1 MTYGEESPQCAFWTT
16 KQEGTTLLYGR
27 SVSVPNLRAVKRR
40 RVGSGRATLKSM
52 LGKCRAL
59 PLIVSVI
66 FGFAAHGQIS
76 PAKPQNI
83 DPNPSEFEVAT
94 IKPSTIEPG
103 PRWFRFIDA
112 RRWTAFNQ
120 TLKQCIAQAYKLP
133 PALISG
139 GPAWVDSERYEIVAI
154 EPGATRPS
162 AEQNMLRFQ
171 NLLADRFKLRFHRE
185 RKQVAVYN
193 LTSGKSVP
201 KMTESTLTPEKGNL
215 MISPSPRGGPLL
227 PARAAT
233 MERFAS
239 VLQDLL
245 DRPVIDKTGLTKR
258 YDFDLEFSP
267 EGTLLAPPGVS
278 ATPIDSPDIFTA
290 IQRIG
295 LKLEA
300 AKGKVEVI
308 AIDYAEKPGDN

>member
-1 MTYGEESPQCAFWTT
+1 MQ
-16 KQEGTTLLYGR
+16 
-27 SVSVPNLRAVKRR
+27 
-40 RVGSGRATLKSM
+40 
-52 LGKCRAL
+52 GKCGAL
-59 PLIVSVI
+59 LLIVSVL
-66 FGFAAHGQIS
+66 FGFSAYGQVS
-76 PAKPQNI
+76 PPQSQSI
-83 DPNPSEFEVAT
+83 VPTPSEFEVAT

-112 RRWTAFNQ
+112 RQWTAFNQ

-139 GPAWVDSERYEIVAI
+139 GPAWADSERYEIVAL
-154 EPGATRPS
+154 EPGETRPS

-171 NLLADRFKLRFHRE
+171 NLLADRFKLRFHRA
-185 RKQVAVYN
+185 RKQMAVYN
-193 LTSGKSVP
+193 LVAGKSGP
-201 KMTESTLTPEKGNL
+201 KMTESTVTPEKGNL
-215 MISPSPRGGPLL
+215 MMGPSPRGGPLL

-233 MERFAS
+233 MDRFAS

-267 EGTLLAPPGVS
+267 EGTLLAPPGGVPGP
-278 ATPIDSPDIFTA
+278 PIDSPDIFTA

-295 LKLEA
+295 LKLEP
-300 AKGKVEVI
+300 AKGEVDVI
-308 AIDYAEKPGDN
+308 VIDYAEKPGDN

>member
-1 MTYGEESPQCAFWTT
+1 MP
-16 KQEGTTLLYGR
+16 
-27 SVSVPNLRAVKRR
+27 
-40 RVGSGRATLKSM
+40 
-52 LGKCRAL
+52 GKCSAL
-59 PLIVSVI
+59 PLIVSVL
-66 FGFAAHGQIS
+66 FGFSVHGQIS
-76 PAKPQNI
+76 PPKSQNI
-83 DPNPSEFEVAT
+83 DPTPSEFEVAT
-94 IKPSTIEPG
+94 IKPSTFEPG

-139 GPAWVDSERYEIVAI
+139 GPAWVDSERYEIVAL
-154 EPGATRPS
+154 EPGETRPS

-185 RKQVAVYN
+185 RKQMAVYN
-193 LTSGKSVP
+193 LTGGKSGP

-215 MISPSPRGGPLL
+215 TINPSPRGGPLL

-267 EGTLLAPPGVS
+267 EGTLLAPPAGVS
-278 ATPIDSPDIFTA
+278 GPPIDSPDIFTA
-290 IQRIG
+290 IQRLG
-295 LKLEA
+295 LKLEP
-300 AKGKVEVI
+300 AKGGVEVI
-308 AIDYAEKPGDN
+308 VIDHAEKPTDN

>member
-1 MTYGEESPQCAFWTT
+1 
-16 KQEGTTLLYGR
+16 
-27 SVSVPNLRAVKRR
+27 
-40 RVGSGRATLKSM
+40 M
-52 LGKCRAL
+52 LAIAGLAQ
-59 PLIVSVI
+59 S
-66 FGFAAHGQIS
+66 
-76 PAKPQNI
+76 QNI
-83 DPNPSEFEVAT
+83 DPTPSEFEVAT
-94 IKPSTIEPG
+94 IKPSTFEAG

-154 EPGATRPS
+154 EPAKPGS

-185 RKQVAVYN
+185 RKQMAVYN
-193 LTSGKSVP
+193 LTVGKSGP

-215 MISPSPRGGPLL
+215 MINPSPRGGPLL

-258 YDFDLEFSP
+258 YDFDFGVFTGRHATRAPRRRVRTSCRQPGYFHRNPADRTET
-267 EGTLLAPPGVS
+267 GTCKRRS
-278 ATPIDSPDIFTA
+278 
-290 IQRIG
+290 
-295 LKLEA
+295 
-300 AKGKVEVI
+300 
-308 AIDYAEKPGDN
+308 